1 MRIPAILL
9 FMLINA
15 ANAFAQQPSTTER
28 ETYVKVITERAAK
41 ITATLGM
48 NDAKK
53 AEKTTQIIRD
63 QYSNLNDIYAA
74 RDAKYKAIKEANKD
88 NKALQDTLIAREQR
102 AVESAL
108 TKLHQKY
115 LKNLA
120 SQLNAAQIEKVK
132 DGMTYGVLPLT
143 YRAYQEQ
150 LLNLTA
156 EQKSQ
161 ILIWLTE
168 AREKAM
174 DAESSDKKHAMFGK
188 YKGRINN
195 YLSAQGYDLKKE
207 GIEWQKRIK
216 AAADEKANAP
226 KAD

>member
-1 MRIPAILL
+1 MRTFYILL
-9 FMLINA
+9 FILINVTST
-15 ANAFAQQPSTTER
+15 FAQKQSPSER
-28 ETYVKVITERAAK
+28 ETYVKVITERAGK
-41 ITATLGM
+41 ITAVLGI

-53 AEKTTQIIRD
+53 AEKVTGIIRD
-63 QYSNLNDIYAA
+63 QYSSLNDVYAA
-74 RDAKYKAIKEANKD
+74 RDAKYKAIKETNKD
-88 NKALQDTLIAREQR
+88 NKILQDTLIAQENRK
-102 AVESAL
+102 VEASLA
-108 TKLHQKY
+108 KLHQKY

-120 SQLNAAQIEKVK
+120 TQLNTAQIEKVK
-132 DGMTYGVLPLT
+132 DGMTYGVVPLT

-156 EQKSQ
+156 EQKKQ
-161 ILIWLTE
+161 ILVWLTE

-174 DAESSDKKHAMFGK
+174 DAESADKKHATFGK

-216 AAADEKANAP
+216 AAQEANKNAN
-226 KAD
+226 KVD

>member
-1 MRIPAILL
+1 AKKS
-9 FMLINA
+9 A
-15 ANAFAQQPSTTER
+15 KTTE
-28 ETYVKVITERAAK
+28 
-41 ITATLGM
+41 
-48 NDAKK
+48 
-53 AEKTTQIIRD
+53 IIRD

-74 RDAKYKAIKEANKD
+74 RDAKYKAIKEANKE
-88 NKALQDTLIAREQR
+88 NKALQDTLIAEEQR
-102 AVESAL
+102 AVESAI
-108 TKLHQKY
+108 TKLHHKY

-120 SQLNAAQIEKVK
+120 TQLSAAQIEKVK

-150 LLNLTA
+150 LLNLTT
-156 EQKSQ
+156 EQKKQ

-174 DAESSDKKHAMFGK
+174 DAESADKKHAMFGK

-216 AAADEKANAP
+216 AAQESNKNVNKVD
-226 KAD
+226 

>member
-1 MRIPAILL
+1 MKIPAILL

-15 ANAFAQQPSTTER
+15 ANAFAQQPSTSER

-41 ITATLGM
+41 ITATLGI

-74 RDAKYKAIKEANKD
+74 RDTKYKAIKEANKD
-88 NKALQDTLIAREQR
+88 NKALQDTLIAQEQR

-156 EQKSQ
+156 DQKNQ

-168 AREKAM
+168 ARERAM

>member
-1 MRIPAILL
+1 MRTFYILL
-9 FMLINA
+9 FILINVTST
-15 ANAFAQQPSTTER
+15 FAQQQSPSER
-28 ETYVKVITERAAK
+28 ETYVKVITERASK
-41 ITATLGM
+41 ITTSLAI
-48 NDAKK
+48 NDVKK
-53 AEKTTQIIRD
+53 AEKVTGIIRD

-74 RDAKYKAIKEANKD
+74 RDAKYKAIKETNKD
-88 NKALQDTLIAREQR
+88 NKILQDTLIAQENRK
-102 AVESAL
+102 VESL
-108 TKLHQKY
+108 IVKLHQKY

-120 SQLNAAQIEKVK
+120 TQLNTSQIEKVK

-150 LLNLTA
+150 LLNLTI
-156 EQKSQ
+156 EEKKQ

-174 DAESSDKKHAMFGK
+174 DAESADKKHAMFGK

-216 AAADEKANAP
+216 AAQEANKNAN
-226 KAD
+226 KVD

>member
-1 MRIPAILL
+1 MRTFYILL
-9 FMLINA
+9 FILINVTST
-15 ANAFAQQPSTTER
+15 FAQQQSPSER
-28 ETYVKVITERAAK
+28 ETYVKVITERASK
-41 ITATLGM
+41 ITTSLAI
-48 NDAKK
+48 NDVKK
-53 AEKTTQIIRD
+53 AEKVTGIIKD

-74 RDAKYKAIKEANKD
+74 RDAKYKAIKETNKD
-88 NKALQDTLIAREQR
+88 NKILQDTLIAQENRK
-102 AVESAL
+102 VESL
-108 TKLHQKY
+108 IVKLHQKY

-120 SQLNAAQIEKVK
+120 TQLNTSQIEKVK

-150 LLNLTA
+150 LLNLTI
-156 EQKSQ
+156 EEKKQ

-174 DAESSDKKHAMFGK
+174 DAESADKKHAMFGK

-216 AAADEKANAP
+216 AGQEANKNAN
-226 KAD
+226 KVD

>member
-9 FMLINA
+9 FILINVT
-15 ANAFAQQPSTTER
+15 NTFAQQQSSSER
-28 ETYVKVITERAAK
+28 ETYVKVITERAGK
-41 ITATLGM
+41 ITAVLGI

-53 AEKTTQIIRD
+53 AEKVTYMIRD

-74 RDAKYKAIKEANKD
+74 RDTKYKEIKVANKD
-88 NKALQDTLIAREQR
+88 NKILQDTLIAQENRK
-102 AVESAL
+102 VEAAL
-108 TKLHQKY
+108 AKLHQKY
-115 LKNLA
+115 LNGLA
-120 SQLNAAQIEKVK
+120 TQLNAAQIEKVK
-132 DGMTYGVLPLT
+132 DGMTYGVVPLT

-156 EQKSQ
+156 EQKKQ
-161 ILIWLTE
+161 IYVWLTE
-168 AREKAM
+168 ARERAM
-174 DAESSDKKHAMFGK
+174 DAESADKKHAWFGK

-216 AAADEKANAP
+216 AAKEAN
-226 KAD
+226 KNTNKVD